1 MTDKNHSARWIKLYQ
16 KNCAHW
22 SDAQKRQYLNIV
34 NDPEEVDEVELQSS
48 IELIEKI
55 NGKKAVE

>member
-1 MTDKNHSARWIKLYQ
+1 MDNPISIRWKKLFQ
-16 KNCAHW
+16 KNCSHW
-22 SDAQKRQYLNIV
+22 TDAQKRQYLNIV
-34 NDPEEVDEVELQSS
+34 NDPDEVDEIEIESS